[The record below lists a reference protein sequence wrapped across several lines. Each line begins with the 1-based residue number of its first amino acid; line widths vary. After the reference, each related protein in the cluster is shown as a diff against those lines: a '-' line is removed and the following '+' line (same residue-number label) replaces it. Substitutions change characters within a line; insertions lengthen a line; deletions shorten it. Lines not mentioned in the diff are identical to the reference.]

1 MDVVIEIPTC
11 GLGQGSTHPKVE
23 DVQIEENSDETE
35 LYTGDDVHYISWVFG
50 IILTC
55 LYVGLLTL
63 IPMHNPIVEPEY
75 FWEFMLFAAFG
86 WASIFTGCGVL
97 QTHYWANMHPGNDWR
112 DMFVMTLIISA
123 VNICLTLIYY
133 YLWTGILGYTAPMV
147 FTYYIPGSLCGVVLC
162 VLSWFR

>member
-23 DVQIEENSDETE
+23 DVQIEENNDETE

-75 FWEFMLFAAFG
+75 FWEFVLFASFG
-86 WASIFTGCGVL
+86 WASIFTGYVVL
-97 QTHYWANMHPGNDWR
+97 QTNYWANMHPGNYWR

-123 VNICLTLIYY
+123 VNICLTLIYN